1 MARKKSGG
9 FNKFLNLI
17 GLVDD
22 EDTRD
27 TYGEEYSGDNY
38 GRRQPY
44 TPPQQSGRASS
55 RQSARR
61 LPAEP
66 APRSRFDDGR
76 SSRTSEG
83 YDDYRTATRPSSRY
97 EEDRYS
103 REPRSRYD
111 EPRSRY
117 DEPRSSRGSSSQLP
131 ATRPPA
137 RRAMQVSRRT
147 RTVMYSLRTLKDCC
161 KVIDELIANNTV
173 VLTMEEMDGSLM
185 QRALDTLSGA
195 AFALDANI
203 RKASDRTYLIAPTS
217 VDVNEG
223 YQDVDE
229 YDY

>member
-9 FNKFLNLI
+9 FNKFLNFI

-44 TPPQQSGRASS
+44 TPPQQRNRPTGRQAD
-55 RQSARR
+55 RRR

-83 YDDYRTATRPSSRY
+83 YDDYRASARPSARY

-103 REPRSRYD
+103 RPQPRSRYE
-111 EPRSRY
+111 EPRTRY
-117 DEPRSSRGSSSQLP
+117 GSSSQLP
-131 ATRPPA
+131 AERQPA

-195 AFALDANI
+195 AFALNANI
-203 RKASDRTYLIAPTS
+203 RKASDRTYLVAPTS
-217 VDVNEG
+217 VDVNAG
-223 YQDVDE
+223 YEEVED